1 MKRVRLIAALC
12 ISMLILTAF
21 PARADAADIM
31 TRIEVGF
38 NNAYKME
45 NWTPVRVRLKNTGS
59 DIEGSLEVIVPHYNS
74 SISYSVPVVIPGDT
88 TKEYTV
94 MVKIH
99 GIIRSLDV
107 MLKNKSGRVLEKQT
121 IRDINSIMND
131 VSLLGIVTDDGSS
144 LGYFRDKVSG
154 FVFSYFD
161 AVTMYAGTFPDR
173 KEILDNFG
181 ILIINNLE
189 SDSLTKDQTA
199 ALNAWLKGGGVLI
212 VGTGINGSRT
222 LSGLSPSVV
231 PVSAGDL
238 LTLDDLSSLE
248 DMSGLDAPGGK
259 LTVMELDKNTGEAVL
274 AQDDHVLVKRIA
286 SGKGYIYVSAF
297 DLGTEPYLGWEGNL
311 RLWDILLNLTLPQQ
325 KLSEIT
331 SPNIYKETP
340 VDLLAA
346 IPAMDMPP
354 ITYIL
359 FIFLL
364 YLGMAGPLNYLV
376 LKRIDKREWSWFTIP
391 ALSIVFAVLIYA
403 IGFGTKGNELV
414 LSTISVL
421 EMDKDSDQG
430 NLTRYMG
437 VFMPT
442 RGDYK
447 IDIDTDGLISLVEEK
462 GMSHFPQTAQGG
474 DINSRIIQGRPSQI
488 MFEDV
493 NVWMMKT
500 FMIDG
505 HQVDAGTIDADL
517 KYENGKI
524 KGTVTNNTGFPLE
537 DFIVYTPYSYKKI
550 GNIAAGE
557 SKSVEL
563 DAPTLIQPGFGGNYY
578 MMLDDLFPYY
588 GRYRG
593 SSEERDQYVRRQ
605 LFSQLVVNENEY
617 VKVPV
622 GNNIPR
628 EFAVE
633 FFAFYEPDD
642 TDKVKIN
649 GRKPESIV
657 KWGVVKGNLDVELVT
672 EGQVFIP
679 PGYIFGEFDYAMSNN
694 TTFEGS
700 HVVLVDQQS
709 YAGFSVDLSPYMDL
723 KDLKVRITVLPEWGN
738 ISIMVYD
745 QTADRYVQINEY
757 AIYNDYTLEIND
769 ENKYLLTDEKGMVY
783 LRISQ
788 TGQEFV
794 RVSLPNVSVEGRTE

>member
-21 PARADAADIM
+21 PGRADAADII

-38 NNAYKME
+38 NSAYKME
-45 NWTPVRVRLKNTGS
+45 NWTPVRVRLENTGP
-59 DIEGSLEVIVPHYNS
+59 DIEGSLEVVVPHYNS

-121 IRDINSIMND
+121 VRDINTNMND

-154 FVFSYFD
+154 FVFSYFSP
-161 AVTMYAGTFPDR
+161 VTISAGTFPDK

-189 SDSLTKDQTA
+189 SDSLTKDQKA

-212 VGTGINGSRT
+212 IGTGINGSRT
-222 LSGLSPSVV
+222 LSGLNPSVV

-238 LTLDDLSSLE
+238 LTLDDLSALE
-248 DMSGLDAPGGK
+248 DMSGLDAPAGK
-259 LTVMELDKNTGEAVL
+259 LTVMDLGNSTGEPVL
-274 AQDDHVLVKRIA
+274 AQEDQVLVKRMA
-286 SGKGYIYVSAF
+286 SGKGYIYISAF
-297 DLGTEPYLGWEGNL
+297 DLGTEPYLSWEGNL
-311 RLWDILLNLTLPQQ
+311 RLWDNLLNLTLPQQ
-325 KLSEIT
+325 KLSEMT
-331 SPNIYKETP
+331 RPNVYKETP
-340 VDLLAA
+340 VNLLAA
-346 IPAMDMPP
+346 IPAMDLPP

-376 LKRIDKREWSWFTIP
+376 LKKIDRREWSWFTIP

-403 IGFGTKGNELV
+403 IGFGTKGNEVV
-414 LSTISVL
+414 LSTISVI
-421 EMDKDSDQG
+421 EMDKDSGQG
-430 NLTRYMG
+430 TLTRYMG

-447 IDIDTDGLISLVEEK
+447 IDIDSDGLISLVEENS
-462 GMSHFPQTAQGG
+462 MSHYPQAAQGG
-474 DINSRIIQGRPSQI
+474 DISTRIIQGRPSQI
-488 MFEDV
+488 VFEDV

-500 FMIDG
+500 FMLDG
-505 HQVDAGTIDADL
+505 HQVDAGTIDSDL

-524 KGTVTNNTGFPLE
+524 TGTVTNNTGLPLE

-563 DAPTLIQPGFGGNYY
+563 DSPVAIQPGFDSNYY
-578 MMLDDLFPYY
+578 MMLEDLFPYY
-588 GRYRG
+588 GRYGG
-593 SSEERDQYVRRQ
+593 SPEERDQYVRRR
-605 LFSQLVVNENEY
+605 LFSQLVVNEGEY
-617 VKVPV
+617 VKAPI
-622 GNNIPR
+622 GESKPR
-628 EFAVE
+628 GFTVE
-633 FFAFYEPDD
+633 FFAFYDPDD
-642 TDKVKIN
+642 MDVVKIN
-649 GRKPESIV
+649 DRRPESIV
-657 KWGVVKGNLDVELVT
+657 SWGVVKGTLDADLET

-679 PGYIFGEFDYAMSNN
+679 PGYIYGEYDHAMSNN
-694 TTFEGS
+694 TSFEGS
-700 HVVLVDQQS
+700 HVVLIDRQS
-709 YAGFSVDLSPYMDL
+709 YAVFSVDLSPYKDL
-723 KDLKVRITVLPEWGN
+723 KDLKALISVLPDWGN

-745 QTADRYVQINEY
+745 QAADRYVPINDY
-757 AIYNDYTLEIND
+757 AVYNDYTLEIND
-769 ENKYLLTDEKGMVY
+769 ENKHLLTDERGMVY
-783 LRISQ
+783 LRVSQ
-788 TGQEFV
+788 TNQEFL